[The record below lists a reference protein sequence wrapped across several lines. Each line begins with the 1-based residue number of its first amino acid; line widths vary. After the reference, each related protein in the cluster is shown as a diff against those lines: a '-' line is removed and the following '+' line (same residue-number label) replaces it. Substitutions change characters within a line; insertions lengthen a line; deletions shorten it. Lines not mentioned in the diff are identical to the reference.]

1 MSGAAV
7 VDSSRTR
14 RRLTVGEADYEVFRL
29 AGVEGPDRLPF
40 SLKVLLENLLRNED
54 GRRVTADDICAL
66 AAWDPG
72 ADPTRR
78 SGSPRTAAVAVA
90 AVCMRAIASSMSSS
104 ARRAPAAIS
113 ASTSRSAE
121 PALWYPPT
129 GGSTAD
135 RAPSQGSSRAS

>member
-29 AGVEGPDRLPF
+29 AGVEGPDCLPF

-78 SGSPRTAAVAVA
+78 SGSPRT
-90 AVCMRAIASSMSSS
+90 RGSSRSGGVHAGHRKLDVVERSSS
-104 ARRAPAAIS
+104 ACSDQCVDLTQRRARFMVP
-113 ASTSRSAE
+113 
-121 PALWYPPT
+121 
-129 GGSTAD
+129 AD
-135 RAPSQGSSRAS
+135 RGIDG